1 MNIKLLIGA
10 LALAGAL
17 ALPAT
22 AALSAPPPPQ
32 FSFNLDIGNG
42 GGFDPHHDDHGDHHG
57 DHHDD
62 RCLSPRDILSD
73 LADQG
78 YSRFRPVDRDRHSFT
93 IDARRHS
100 RWFELTVDS
109 CDGEILNIDRIDHP

>member
-1 MNIKLLIGA
+1 MNTKLLIGA
-10 LALAGAL
+10 LALAGAI

-32 FSFNLDIGNG
+32 FSFNLSIGDGNG
-42 GGFDPHHDDHGDHHG
+42 GDFGNGPHHDDHP
-57 DHHDD
+57 HHDD
-62 RCLSPRDILSD
+62 RCMSSREILGD

-78 YSRFRPVDRDRHSFT
+78 FSRFIPVDRDRHSFT
-93 IDARRHS
+93 VDARRHF

-109 CDGEILNIDRIDHP
+109 CDGEILNIDRIAHP

>member
-1 MNIKLLIGA
+1 MNTKLLIGA

-22 AALSAPPPPQ
+22 ATLAAQPQ

-42 GGFDPHHDDHGDHHG
+42 GGFDPHHDDHHHDDHP
-57 DHHDD
+57 HHDD
-62 RCLSPRDILSD
+62 RCMSPRDILGD

-78 YSRFRPVDRDRHSFT
+78 FSHFIPVDKDRHSFT
-93 IDARRHS
+93 VDAQRRF
-100 RWFELTVDS
+100 RWYELTVDS
-109 CDGEILNIDRIDHP
+109 CDGEILNMDRIRHP

>member
-1 MNIKLLIGA
+1 MNTKLLVSA

-22 AALSAPPPPQ
+22 SALAAGPQ
-32 FSFNLDIGNG
+32 PSFSFNFSVGNPPPG
-42 GGFDPHHDDHGDHHG
+42 PPHHDDHGPG
-57 DHHDD
+57 NWPHHDD
-62 RCLSPRDILSD
+62 QCMSPREILGD

-78 YSRFRPVDRDRHSFT
+78 FSRFIPVDKNRHTFT
-93 IDARRHS
+93 VDARRHF
-100 RWFELTVDS
+100 RWFELTVDN